1 VFGINGVEGAL
12 LLLWAAGLLLA
23 IATPRRR
30 GDTWQYLLAL
40 VIAAFVPV
48 LGSVLAAV
56 RFTLVHQSNRRVESK
71 VADGRKR

>member
-40 VIAAFVPV
+40 VIA
-48 LGSVLAAV
+48 V